1 MQQVL
6 FLCNFLKVN
15 EFLTYAMMLDLVV
28 AYVQFVIMLIV
39 LKEVLCLELKYLCI
53 KSTTVLSEWTI
64 PKTMNVSLL
73 YIFLAL
79 EIDKYIIRNVCVL
92 YRNVATLYTVSHV
105 YSTGLY
111 VN

>member
-1 MQQVL
+1 
-6 FLCNFLKVN
+6 
-15 EFLTYAMMLDLVV
+15 
-28 AYVQFVIMLIV
+28 
-39 LKEVLCLELKYLCI
+39 
-53 KSTTVLSEWTI
+53 
-64 PKTMNVSLL
+64 MNVSLL